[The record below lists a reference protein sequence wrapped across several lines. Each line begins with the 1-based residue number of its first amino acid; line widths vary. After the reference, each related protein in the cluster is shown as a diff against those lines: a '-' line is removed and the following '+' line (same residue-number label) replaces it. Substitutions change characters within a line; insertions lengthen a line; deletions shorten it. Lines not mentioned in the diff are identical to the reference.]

1 MTTVFLAQLSYLLFI
16 MKLLFSILVLG
27 TFCTD
32 TANSYIASSPAG
44 AEWNNAKSFAQ
55 PPANVEVDGI
65 FREEYHEWAKLY
77 GKSTSDRIR
86 FENFK
91 LNFMLQM
98 QHNKKTGTFN
108 LLNEFGDMTATEFN
122 LGNELKKND
131 DNDAAMPTT
140 NPKQST
146 NNVVEVELIVDKT
159 PIPKVRM
166 LDSESIPRITAAF
179 GGQST
184 KYAKPRNRQQAPRN
198 AQKVSLESSVKHTG
212 FRDQAPTSRPRS
224 YASRDQV
231 PGPRV
236 YGNQDQVIGQMIGP
250 LSPPRKK
257 RRLARLQ
264 VGPDKIL

>member
-1 MTTVFLAQLSYLLFI
+1 

-108 LLNEFGDMTATEFN
+108 LLNEFGDS
-122 LGNELKKND
+122 KYKN
-131 DNDAAMPTT
+131 
-140 NPKQST
+140 SI
-146 NNVVEVELIVDKT
+146 VVMHCSFAYDI
-159 PIPKVRM
+159 
-166 LDSESIPRITAAF
+166 LDFKSA
-179 GGQST
+179 
-184 KYAKPRNRQQAPRN
+184 N
-198 AQKVSLESSVKHTG
+198 
-212 FRDQAPTSRPRS
+212 PRS
-224 YASRDQV
+224 H
-231 PGPRV
+231 
-236 YGNQDQVIGQMIGP
+236 
-250 LSPPRKK
+250 K
-257 RRLARLQ
+257 
-264 VGPDKIL
+264 